1 MNQLL
6 LISHGGFASGA
17 RQATELILG
26 AQPNLHVVELEGEK
40 GITIFRQEIFD
51 KILTLSEAGSNIIVL
66 SDLKNG
72 SPYNSVM
79 EIIACNN
86 LWDNI
91 TLLSGMNLNLILEI
105 AITLNEK
112 HNSSSLNEIITTAR
126 DGIYHLQK
134 TVLTAQT
141 DDGDE

>member
-26 AQPNLHVVELEGEK
+26 PQPNLHLLELDGQK
-40 GITIFRQEIFD
+40 GIDIFKRELTEKISELRSRQE
-51 KILTLSEAGSNIIVL
+51 KLIII

-72 SPYNSVM
+72 SPYNTAM
-79 EIIACNN
+79 ELIALNN
-86 LWDNI
+86 LWDNV

-105 AITLNEK
+105 VMVLDAPVSQQMIG
-112 HNSSSLNEIITTAR
+112 EIMTTACA
-126 DGIYHLQK
+126 GIHHLQPMA
-134 TVLTAQT
+134 LTT
-141 DDGDE
+141 NTNDGDE